1 MSEGAPLIEPNDP
14 VGSETAAPAPAPV
27 PGRSLKQA
35 VITALVLVTIIGICY
50 MLGVTA
56 FFILASLVVLL
67 ALFELLDALVQTGH
81 KPVIALGLAGGAG
94 MVWVAYIEEPRF
106 IALVLGATLLGA
118 FLLALR
124 PGRGKTP
131 MSDVAWTLLAVAWV
145 GGGGAG
151 AVSIL
156 KVDVNGLSMLVAF
169 VLTTA
174 LDDIGAFFVGTRFGK
189 HKLAPSIS
197 PAKSWEGFFGGMA
210 TALLGGMAFG
220 AVVDG
225 LDVVDGLAIGAICSL
240 LAPVGDLIESMAK
253 REIGIKDSGRLL
265 PGHGGFLD
273 RLDAIIFCAP
283 AVYVYIRLVVL

>member
-1 MSEGAPLIEPNDP
+1 VSEGASLAEPNDP
-14 VGSETAAPAPAPV
+14 AGSPSPAPEPAPV

-35 VITALVLVTIIGICY
+35 VITALILVAIIGVCY
-50 MLGVTA
+50 LLGVVA
-56 FFILASLVVLL
+56 FFVLASVVVLL
-67 ALFELLDALVQTGH
+67 ATFELFDALIQTGH
-81 KPVIALGLAGGAG
+81 KPVLALGLAGAAG
-94 MVWVAYIEEPRF
+94 MLWVSYIEEPRF

-124 PGRGKTP
+124 PGRGRTP
-131 MSDVAWTLLAVAWV
+131 MSDAAWTLLGVAWI

-156 KVDVNGLSMLVAF
+156 RVDVNGLSMLVAF
-169 VLTTA
+169 VLITA
-174 LDDIGAFFVGTRFGK
+174 LDDIGAYFVGTRFGR
-189 HKLAPSIS
+189 HKIAPSIS
-197 PAKSWEGFFGGMA
+197 PAKSWEGFLGGMV

-225 LDVVDGLAIGAICSL
+225 LTVVDGLAIGGICSL